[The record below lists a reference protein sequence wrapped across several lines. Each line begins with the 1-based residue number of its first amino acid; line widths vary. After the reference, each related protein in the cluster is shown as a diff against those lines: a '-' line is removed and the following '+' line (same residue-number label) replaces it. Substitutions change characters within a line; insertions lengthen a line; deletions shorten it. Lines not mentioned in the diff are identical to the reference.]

1 MIYRRNIINVLDRTF
16 TKMLVNVNI
25 ASWLNKLLY
34 IYLEN
39 IVHFLMISRT
49 HVYKPIL
56 YILYILH
63 NYLHYLMFL
72 EDKYYFLDKLPFNPA

>member
-39 IVHFLMISRT
+39 IVHFLKISPT
-49 HVYKPIL
+49 HVYKTL
-56 YILYILH
+56 LYILH
-63 NYLHYLMFL
+63 NYLHYLTFL